1 MIMDPEIQ
9 EQYEEQLRQST
20 ELLSQ
25 YNSVMAST
33 LANFA
38 KTVQPLDHATRD
50 ATRATRDSARATQA
64 AGQALRTHAEAEVES
79 TKKTT
84 AASEG
89 LKNALHHSKMA
100 LGAFSTALFSG
111 TEGFAKYGAG
121 LNSLGDAT
129 AAVASQFGP
138 LGKAAGLLAQGL
150 TRVAELAFKQA
161 DSLLQA
167 SDSIAK
173 LGAVNQF
180 TGKQIAELGFA
191 AKLSIG
197 ELDKFI
203 KPMES
208 MGSSF
213 KALGNGSADATKAFF
228 EMAQGADGLLEAE
241 KMRDNWR
248 QSGFTQE
255 QARVNFAVKEAEAE
269 KMRAQWRRLGF
280 ADDQS
285 RAEAMAKAIETMVA
299 SGTSVQNLRKGMSS
313 LAQITFDY
321 QKNLTIIS
329 EITGLTAAQ
338 QQEQQ
343 KINAGNMQWQV
354 YEAQMNKKMRET
366 TDKAEQEKIGL
377 ELERAT
383 KARDTLASRF
393 GEKGSAMAGQYF
405 SGVPMTVGISERI
418 LTQTDDEVMALL
430 RGSKEGTLSAKQLGD
445 LNRSIAIEQQNFAAG
460 PLGYAMSVDASG
472 ELATAAGMTPTQM
485 AATNIAA
492 SRDSGAAAQ
501 KAETGTT
508 GVESGMGPGALDPL
522 QKNRDLLIET
532 EKELRTGMSKL
543 LLEVNPLA
551 SGFNAT
557 TIAAT
562 ALFGAATLAAVALT
576 AMAGKAALAT
586 GLDALG
592 GGGRGRGRLA
602 AGGAGKL
609 LGSGAGKLLAGS
621 AVVGAGLDVYGRAQE
636 KQSATQIA
644 AGVGGGLAG
653 AALGAKGGAMAGG
666 AIGSLFGGVG
676 AVPGAAIGGLLGG
689 AGGYF
694 LGGKAGDS
702 LFGALKGIA
711 KPESETATPGTP
723 AISPET
729 QAILNES
736 AKSSKAL
743 EQLIKT
749 SDSTT
754 ASTDSRDYIRSGGR
768 ISEENIGAARAG
780 GPEIETATSSVP
792 AISPEIKAML
802 NEGTKSSKEL
812 ERLIKTTSA
821 STTAST
827 DSTTE
832 MSESVKKFKDE
843 LLSTGNMLNR
853 FKQALDALSQLMF
866 NMSGNTGNTSYTG
879 SSNTPA
885 AGPSRVPSNLGS
897 YMAATAM
904 IESGGRADARATTS
918 SAGGMFQ
925 FLDSTWKQLTKEMGK
940 DYSLQDKF
948 DPKKAAEVMA
958 YFTEKQRKQLEKGT
972 GRRASNTDL
981 YMAHFLGAGGAT
993 QFLNAMAQDPNA
1005 IAADLDPRAARAN
1018 RNIYYDGNRA
1028 RTLGEVYA
1036 LMDKKMST
1044 ATAQVQKGATPEFV
1058 QQLARAG
1065 GPQLAGGPPADA
1077 TLISSKP
1084 DNVKLGDRADLS
1096 GMNSTLLSRFFT
1108 AAKEFGRSITVNSAY
1123 RSDQHQAELWVRG
1136 NILGEPGIHTAARP
1150 KSDTT
1155 ITYGGKQYKVE
1166 GSGVGS
1172 KHGRGEALDIST
1184 ARRDFDP
1191 YLHKYGL
1198 HRPFQND
1205 PPHVELK
1212 AEKGGVFTGPSSGYP
1227 ATLHGTEL
1235 IAPLVNDSAL
1245 MMLAKSPAATLD
1257 SLNDMK
1263 DDKAFGSLSSA
1274 SFTQKTMTAT
1284 INKIVSDMNSEKTA
1298 TVENTI
1304 KNDTFARNVNLDNT
1318 RLNVAVM
1325 ELLNAKLDSMVDA
1338 IRTTNDISEK
1348 ILRAARN

>member
-1 MIMDPEIQ
+1 
-9 EQYEEQLRQST
+9 
-20 ELLSQ
+20 
-25 YNSVMAST
+25 
-33 LANFA
+33 
-38 KTVQPLDHATRD
+38 
-50 ATRATRDSARATQA
+50 
-64 AGQALRTHAEAEVES
+64 
-79 TKKTT
+79 
-84 AASEG
+84 
-89 LKNALHHSKMA
+89 
-100 LGAFSTALFSG
+100 
-111 TEGFAKYGAG
+111 
-121 LNSLGDAT
+121 
-129 AAVASQFGP
+129 
-138 LGKAAGLLAQGL
+138 
-150 TRVAELAFKQA
+150 
-161 DSLLQA
+161 
-167 SDSIAK
+167 
-173 LGAVNQF
+173 
-180 TGKQIAELGFA
+180 
-191 AKLSIG
+191 
-197 ELDKFI
+197 
-203 KPMES
+203 
-208 MGSSF
+208 
-213 KALGNGSADATKAFF
+213 
-228 EMAQGADGLLEAE
+228 
-241 KMRDNWR
+241 
-248 QSGFTQE
+248 
-255 QARVNFAVKEAEAE
+255 
-269 KMRAQWRRLGF
+269 
-280 ADDQS
+280 
-285 RAEAMAKAIETMVA
+285 
-299 SGTSVQNLRKGMSS
+299 
-313 LAQITFDY
+313 
-321 QKNLTIIS
+321 
-329 EITGLTAAQ
+329 
-338 QQEQQ
+338 
-343 KINAGNMQWQV
+343 
-354 YEAQMNKKMRET
+354 
-366 TDKAEQEKIGL
+366 
-377 ELERAT
+377 
-383 KARDTLASRF
+383 
-393 GEKGSAMAGQYF
+393 
-405 SGVPMTVGISERI
+405 
-418 LTQTDDEVMALL
+418 
-430 RGSKEGTLSAKQLGD
+430 
-445 LNRSIAIEQQNFAAG
+445 
-460 PLGYAMSVDASG
+460 
-472 ELATAAGMTPTQM
+472 
-485 AATNIAA
+485 
-492 SRDSGAAAQ
+492 
-501 KAETGTT
+501 
-508 GVESGMGPGALDPL
+508 
-522 QKNRDLLIET
+522 
-532 EKELRTGMSKL
+532 
-543 LLEVNPLA
+543 
-551 SGFNAT
+551 
-557 TIAAT
+557 
-562 ALFGAATLAAVALT
+562 
-576 AMAGKAALAT
+576 
-586 GLDALG
+586 
-592 GGGRGRGRLA
+592 
-602 AGGAGKL
+602 
-609 LGSGAGKLLAGS
+609 
-621 AVVGAGLDVYGRAQE
+621 
-636 KQSATQIA
+636 
-644 AGVGGGLAG
+644 
-653 AALGAKGGAMAGG
+653 
-666 AIGSLFGGVG
+666 
-676 AVPGAAIGGLLGG
+676 
-689 AGGYF
+689 
-694 LGGKAGDS
+694 
-702 LFGALKGIA
+702 
-711 KPESETATPGTP
+711 
-723 AISPET
+723 
-729 QAILNES
+729 
-736 AKSSKAL
+736 
-743 EQLIKT
+743 
-749 SDSTT
+749 
-754 ASTDSRDYIRSGGR
+754 
-768 ISEENIGAARAG
+768 
-780 GPEIETATSSVP
+780 
-792 AISPEIKAML
+792 
-802 NEGTKSSKEL
+802 
-812 ERLIKTTSA
+812 
-821 STTAST
+821 
-827 DSTTE
+827 
-832 MSESVKKFKDE
+832 
-843 LLSTGNMLNR
+843 MLNR

-1245 MMLAKSPAATLD
+1245 MMLAKSPATQLD
-1257 SLNDMK
+1257 SLKDMK